1 MVEYGFMEG
10 TYLRSKLIEPIVKN
24 MIGSD
29 GKVQQIVVTIEEQIK
44 NLSSKWKP
52 VELIDDTLMVSQ
64 DDDYVIVPI
73 PYDAGD
79 RIAYKY
85 QKKFDRKK
93 IVNAIQT
100 LKDSLSSSDYQILKC
115 YEASMLGETM
125 PYDMQHIIS
134 VRKELR
140 IKINS
145 LEQKLSSNA

>member
-1 MVEYGFMEG
+1 MVEYGYMEG
-10 TYLRSKLIEPIVKN
+10 TYLRSKSIEPIVKN

>member
-10 TYLRSKLIEPIVKN
+10 TYLRSKSIEPIVKN

-93 IVNAIQT
+93 IVNAIQA

-140 IKINS
+140 IQINS

>member
-10 TYLRSKLIEPIVKN
+10 TYLRSKSIEPIVKN

-134 VRKELR
+134 ERKELR